1 MASRR
6 TTKVRRQPST
16 IEEFYVARGKEPNK
30 FTINKNGDLVAPPV
44 KDGDNEK
51 IFTLPTYRA
60 LTVDEKRELDAKRR
74 EYIAEAEQIVQDAQ
88 HVLQNTLAA
97 FRNNEAYASD
107 VVVANLEVGKAERAL
122 QKKAWPLRN
131 ISLLDA
137 VKTNVLL
144 KDQPYETRTIA
155 HSVYKFSHV
164 SHLLKDVY
172 VIEESESN
180 SNSNSTNTNSTNTN
194 SNTNSDTTNTT
205 NSEQSGGE
213 IKIISA
219 PMTAADRGRL
229 GGILKRRHG

>member
-16 IEEFYVARGKEPNK
+16 IEEFYAARGKEPNK

-60 LTVDEKRELDAKRR
+60 LIVDEKRELDAKRR
-74 EYIAEAEQIVQDAQ
+74 ILIGEAEQVVQDAQ
-88 HVLQNTLAA
+88 HVLHDTLAA

-107 VVVANLEVGKAERAL
+107 VVVANLEVGKAEKAL

-155 HSVYKFSHV
+155 HSVYKFSHGPYT
-164 SHLLKDVY
+164 LQDIY
-172 VIEESESN
+172 VTDKTTPESN
-180 SNSNSTNTNSTNTN
+180 SNTNSTN
-194 SNTNSDTTNTT
+194 SNTNSTNSNTNST

-213 IKIISA
+213 IKILSA